1 MRIALTH
8 QGVRYRAHTT
18 AAHALTH
25 TLAVDVKN
33 EILSEHKKVHVLEQH
48 RADSAWLS
56 ACFVR
61 AGIDKKLIM
70 RSARDKK
77 IIFTRAA
84 LSQQPEERDEDVH
97 RRIDWTQ

>member
-18 AAHALTH
+18 AAHALTHTH

-61 AGIDKKLIM
+61 AGIDKKKLIM
-70 RSARDKK
+70 RSGDKK

-84 LSQQPEERDEDVH
+84 LSQQPEER
-97 RRIDWTQ
+97 

>member
-1 MRIALTH
+1 
-8 QGVRYRAHTT
+8 
-18 AAHALTH
+18 
-25 TLAVDVKN
+25 VKN

-61 AGIDKKLIM
+61 AGIDKKIDHALAGQKDHFH
-70 RSARDKK
+70 ARCSFPSSPK
-77 IIFTRAA
+77 
-84 LSQQPEERDEDVH
+84 RDEDVH

>member
-1 MRIALTH
+1 LSTCESHSHIRECDIAPTRPQPMR
-8 QGVRYRAHTT
+8 
-18 AAHALTH
+18 TH

-70 RSARDKK
+70 RSGQKDHFHARCS
-77 IIFTRAA
+77 FPAA
-84 LSQQPEERDEDVH
+84 RRDEDVH